1 MRATYNGTH
10 GDRSPPAPPDARPI
24 REVRRYPNRRLYDT
38 RERCYVA
45 LERLAALVDEGEQL
59 RVIDAK
65 SDEDVTLS
73 VLAPLLVER
82 LCATLAARSDGV
94 AELHAWL
101 RGERSIVPATIAV
114 DEPQDTV
121 APVAA
126 PLSPEERIAQL
137 ERRVAALESARN
149 P

>member
-10 GDRSPPAPPDARPI
+10 SDRSPPAPPDARAL

-65 SDEDVTLS
+65 TDEDVTLS

-82 LCATLAARSDGV
+82 LCAMLSARGDGV

-101 RGERSIVPATIAV
+101 RGERSIVPATIAR
-114 DEPQDTV
+114 DEPHDTV

-137 ERRVAALESARN
+137 ERRVAALESARHS
-149 P
+149 

>member
-10 GDRSPPAPPDARPI
+10 GDRSPPAI

-38 RERCYVA
+38 RDRCYVA

-82 LCATLAARSDGV
+82 LCATLAARDDGV

-101 RGERSIVPATIAV
+101 RGERSLSPSAIAT
-114 DEPQDTV
+114 DEAHSAAAPQTPV
-121 APVAA
+121 APA
-126 PLSPEERIAQL
+126 LSPEERIAQL
-137 ERRVAALESARN
+137 ERRVAALESART